1 MNRTMRIAAVA
12 AAMLALVGACD
23 LFKQDVAVSFELTD
37 APIDPDLV
45 AKVEV
50 TISSVAVNESGDGTI
65 ADGDGSWIV
74 TTISPPVVLDLLTL
88 QNGIA
93 AALGDALMVKG
104 GTQINQI
111 RLGVDS
117 VLITETDTSEIV
129 ASIPSRTGLKIV
141 NAFDVPQSGAVT
153 ITIDFDVRKSVVYQ
167 AGPGSYTL
175 KPTLRAVVEGEA
187 ATIRGTTPLGP
198 DGAVVY
204 AYANGT
210 WVDTE
215 ATTPNADG
223 LYYTGAYTS
232 ALAGND
238 GTYTLAFLDAGTYDL
253 VAGCPTTNAVLAT
266 LPDVAV
272 AAGQTLVNQN
282 PIAP

>member
-1 MNRTMRIAAVA
+1 MNRIMKVIAVS

-37 APIDPDLV
+37 APIDPALV
-45 AKVEV
+45 SKVEV
-50 TISSVAVNESGDGTI
+50 TVSSVAVNESEDANI

-74 TTISPPVVLDLLTL
+74 TAISPPVVLDLLTL

-93 AALGDALMVKG
+93 AALGDALVVKG

-117 VLITETDTSEIV
+117 VLITETDSSEIV

-153 ITIDFDVRKSVVYQ
+153 ITIDFDVRKSVVFQ
-167 AGPGSYTL
+167 SGPGTYIVR
-175 KPTLRAVVEGEA
+175 PVLRAVVDGEA

-198 DGAVVY
+198 DGTIVY
-204 AYANGT
+204 AYANGS

-232 ALAGND
+232 ALAGDD
-238 GTYTLAFLDAGTYDL
+238 GTFTLAFLDAGTYDL
-253 VAGCPTTNAVLAT
+253 VAACPTTNAVLAT
-266 LPDVAV
+266 LSDVAV
-272 AAGQTLVNQN
+272 TAGQTLVNQN
-282 PIAP
+282 PVAP